1 MSSTNK
7 TTHYDLSQYVGT
19 DKPTYLSDYNSDMAK
34 IDAALYEANT
44 NASSAEANASTALTQ
59 VGQALSKANTN
70 EGDISDLEG
79 VTNLLNTNVTALNSF
94 MNEIKDYNMTNGSLT
109 FSPAPSNTSVISS
122 QSVKYNQFNLNGL
135 KLTSIYGSITLEDNP
150 PTASTVYEYYR
161 FNCPD
166 LTNLLG
172 SNRTLYNIGTAVVT
186 NSSGTYNINISL
198 TSSNGQTYTT
208 LAYQKPTSYFT
219 IYFQCCILG

>member
-34 IDAALYEANT
+34 IDAALYQANT

-59 VGQALSKANTN
+59 AGQALEKANTN
-70 EGDISDLEG
+70 EGDITDLES
-79 VTNLLNTNVTALNSF
+79 VTDLLNTNVTTLNSF
-94 MNEIKDYNMTNGSLT
+94 MNEIKDYNMTTGPLT
-109 FSPAPSNTSVISS
+109 FSPISSNTTVISS

-135 KLTSIYGSITLEDNP
+135 KLTSIYGSIILEGNP
-150 PTASTVYEYYR
+150 AAASTVYEYYR
-161 FNCPD
+161 FSCPY

-186 NSSGTYNINISL
+186 TSSGTHNIIISL
-198 TSSNGQTYTT
+198 TTSNGQTYTT
-208 LAYQKPTSYFT
+208 LAHEKPTSYFT